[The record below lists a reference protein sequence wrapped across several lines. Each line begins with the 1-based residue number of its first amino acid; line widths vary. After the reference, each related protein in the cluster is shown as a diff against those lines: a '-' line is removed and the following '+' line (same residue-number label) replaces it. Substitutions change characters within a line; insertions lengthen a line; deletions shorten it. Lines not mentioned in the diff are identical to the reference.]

1 MALFDD
7 EPDPADIEADYI
19 NRVIPNEASDLWER
33 SIAESPVWE
42 SYSPEDHMFLADMF
56 ADALFSGSIYQA
68 EDFTEYLEVEWD
80 DNDIADFFEAYESLT
95 G

>member
-19 NRVIPNEASDLWER
+19 DRVIPNEAQDLWDR
-33 SIAESPVWE
+33 SVAESPVWE

-56 ADALFSGSIYQA
+56 ADALFSGSIYEA
-68 EDFTEYLEVEWD
+68 EAFTEYLEVDWD

>member
-19 NRVIPNEASDLWER
+19 DRVIPNEAQDLWDR
-33 SIAESPVWE
+33 SVAESPVWE

-56 ADALFSGSIYQA
+56 ADALFSGSIYEA
-68 EDFTEYLEVEWD
+68 EGFTEYLEVDWD